1 MANKILSKKHTAC
14 SMSNEA
20 RVLRI
25 DFSSL
30 ADPKPYWV
38 QVGMIWTAK
47 DGSAGMVIEL

>member
-1 MANKILSKKHTAC
+1 MADNIFSRKQRAC
-14 SMSNEA
+14 TTPNEA

-47 DGSAGMVIEL
+47 DGSLGMVSR